1 MKNFPINNPYGTVI
15 ELDGKIIRTSRNLRA
30 IVDYASKPAKV
41 ELFKTGIDNGLL
53 KIEFNNGATTTAK
66 FASYHIM
73 VDWVRNRRTWD
84 KSKYIFHAE
93 NVGYLTKPGIIGD
106 LP

>member
-1 MKNFPINNPYGTVI
+1 MNNFLINNPYCTAV
-15 ELDGKIIRTSRNLRA
+15 ELDGKIVRTSHNLRA
-30 IVDYASKPAKV
+30 ILDYASKPAKV
-41 ELFKTGIDNGLL
+41 ELLKTGISNGLL
-53 KIEFNNGATTTAK
+53 KIVFKDGATTQAK

-73 VDWVRNRRTWD
+73 VDWVRNRRSWD
-84 KSKYIFHAE
+84 KSTYIFHAE